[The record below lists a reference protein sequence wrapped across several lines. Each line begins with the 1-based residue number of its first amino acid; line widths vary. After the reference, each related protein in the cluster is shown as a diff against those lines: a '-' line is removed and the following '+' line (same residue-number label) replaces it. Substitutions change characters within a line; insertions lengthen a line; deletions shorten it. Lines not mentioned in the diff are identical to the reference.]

1 MADEPGRPQDL
12 ADGNSERQAV
22 PGATLLGNLL
32 LLALLGYGR
41 RVDAEMAAAG
51 FTDRKFPETPVLRL
65 CSDPEGITISE
76 ISQRLGITRQGAS
89 KTVGRLRD
97 RGYLAVTPSPTSG
110 REKIVT
116 LSTRALEYLTQ
127 QHRASKVVEAQLRGQ
142 LGDKGFEQFTTALGQ
157 LADGHPGSMDALARR
172 YDLKLRPAERGD
184 RRRREGAASVQAHI
198 QQRPGD
204 PGGPQHEGGA
214 QRGSGSERRY

>member
-1 MADEPGRPQDL
+1 VAEEPGRPQDL
-12 ADGNSERQAV
+12 ADGIGERQAG

-51 FTDRKFPETPVLRL
+51 FTDREFPETPVLRL

-89 KTVGRLRD
+89 KIVGRLRD

-127 QHRASKVVEAQLRGQ
+127 QHRARKVVEAQLRDQ

-157 LADGHPGSMDALARR
+157 LADGHPGGMDALARR
-172 YDLKLRPAERGD
+172 YDLKLHPAERGD
-184 RRRREGAASVQAHI
+184 RRRREGAASVQARI
-198 QQRPGD
+198 QQD
-204 PGGPQHEGGA
+204 PGGPQHEGGE
-214 QRGSGSERRY
+214 QQGSGSQRR